1 MYIVWCQLFVTSIQ
15 TRDMQCIK
23 AIASNCR
30 QNSPGDPPARGGGN
44 VPFCA
49 SFHIVMAG
57 HKL

>member
-1 MYIVWCQLFVTSIQ
+1 V
-15 TRDMQCIK
+15 
-23 AIASNCR
+23 IASNCR